1 MTLNSDSRDAPVLPV
16 TIPPVDSDRRGAV
29 RSLCESLISLFVAVL
44 LFRTFLAEGYMI
56 STGSMAPCLLGFHKQ
71 VECPKCK
78 QSFPFG
84 VAYDTDA
91 PDEADELLRARSR
104 AVCPNCG
111 QSGIDLSDVPRN
123 HGDQLLVNKQAYV
136 YRSPNRWEIIVF
148 RNPAKPTEA
157 YVKRVVGLPGEQLQV
172 NEGDVYVD
180 GRLMRK
186 TYEQQ
191 RAMRILVH
199 DHDHRPTRDPGFQPH
214 WRPAVGDSVDP
225 SESEEQGWQID
236 GNGFTLH
243 EGNTRRP
250 KQQLYQWVDYRHWI
264 RSGGLHDTSV
274 PLEEWPVDLEA
285 SKVPP
290 VGLRY
295 DPQLKTLSCTGAMAA
310 SSLKTILELNDDP
323 PFQTALRQL
332 YEESHVAPVTDNYGY
347 NPVDGGAIPNP
358 VRDVMLSCRIQIESG
373 AGEFAVQMTDGTRN
387 FTVILD
393 AGHHEVRL
401 LIGDSDA
408 AVATGD
414 WPPALNTGEPTLEVS
429 VIDQQMVV
437 AVDGVPIMQP
447 WPVDF
452 SPETTAPRSAVRFG
466 GRGLDVHVDQLK
478 LFRDVYYTSTR
489 ARNGV
494 NRPYDLEDEEYFVMG
509 DNSPVSHD
517 SRRWDD
523 APVHRSLLLGKPFL
537 VHLPSKPGR
546 LRIGNYE
553 MHLRIPDLARIRF
566 LK

>member
-16 TIPPVDSDRRGAV
+16 TRPPADSDRRGAV

-91 PDEADELLRARSR
+91 PGDADELMQARSR

-111 QSGIDLSDVPRN
+111 QAGIDLTDVPRN

-136 YRSPNRWEIIVF
+136 YRSPKRWEVIVF

-172 NEGDVYVD
+172 NEGDVYID
-180 GRLMRK
+180 GRLMQK

-191 RAMRILVH
+191 REMRILVH
-199 DHDHRPTRDPGFQPH
+199 DHDHRPKRDPVYQPH
-214 WRPAVGDSVDP
+214 WRPADLELVESREP
-225 SESEEQGWQID
+225 SEKGWQID

-243 EGNTRRP
+243 EGNARRP
-250 KQQLYQWVDYRHWI
+250 DQQQFQWVEYRHWV

-274 PLEEWPVDLEA
+274 PLEEWPTKLDP

-295 DPQLKTLSCTGAMAA
+295 DLQLHTLSCTGAMAE
-310 SSLKTILELNDDP
+310 STLKTILDLSEDP
-323 PFQTALRQL
+323 LFQTAIRRL
-332 YEESHVAPVTDNYGY
+332 YEESHVAPVTDTYGY

-358 VRDVMLSCRIQIESG
+358 VRDVMLSCRVQIESG
-373 AGEFAVQMTDGTRN
+373 PGEFAIQMTDGTRN
-387 FTVILD
+387 FTFVLD
-393 AGHHEVRL
+393 ASHREIRL
-401 LIGDSDA
+401 LVGESGEP
-408 AVATGD
+408 VATSE
-414 WPPALNTGEPTLEVS
+414 WPKALDHGAPTLDVS
-429 VIDQQMVV
+429 IIDQQMVI
-437 AVDGVPIMQP
+437 AVDGSPVGQP
-447 WPVDF
+447 WPVEF
-452 SPETTAPRSAVRFG
+452 SLDTTAPRNVVRFG
-466 GRGLDVHVDQLK
+466 GRGLDVHIDQLK
-478 LFRDVYYTSTR
+478 LYRDVYYTATR

-494 NRPYDLEDEEYFVMG
+494 NRPHELEDDEYFVMG

-517 SRRWDD
+517 SRRWDE

-546 LRIGNYE
+546 LRIGSRE
-553 MHLRIPDLARIRF
+553 MHLRMPDTARIRF